1 MSIRYVP
8 AAYVATKEQIE
19 SIISKM
25 NENDEVPLELILMI
39 DNAYHC
45 DDVNYEGGLSFF
57 DRLHWKLSLFFELQW
72 TPEDVKNQVR
82 NAPEEYMNV
91 LRSLLDSEKIDVYGV

>member
-1 MSIRYVP
+1 MSIRYLP

-19 SIISKM
+19 SILSKI

-39 DNAYHC
+39 DNVYHC